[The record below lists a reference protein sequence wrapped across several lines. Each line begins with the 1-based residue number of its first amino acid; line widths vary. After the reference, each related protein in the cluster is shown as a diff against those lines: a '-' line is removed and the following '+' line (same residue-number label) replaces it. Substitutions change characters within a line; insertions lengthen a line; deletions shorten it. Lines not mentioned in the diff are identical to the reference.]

1 MLLGTGRVGAQRF
14 ATRPQQNGPNL
25 LEEIPIHLLCL
36 QRANGPAAHF
46 TFGPLMKGRDMQER
60 KNVVLLFSKLPEV
73 GLVKTRLSILKD
85 GMFPPETAAEL
96 YECMLLDVV
105 EIIGQALVDLSEE
118 AAAKQAESGVLDTYE
133 LVISTTPAENADPM
147 RDMFAFDEWPMV
159 PTVIVD
165 EGANFDEHYN
175 HSFTQCW
182 ELGADCI
189 LSMGADMPALTKADI
204 RFGFKQL
211 HRLCDIPGGGIVL
224 APDQEMGVSVVGW
237 TRETDFSHDGVYYCQ
252 DGLTVLPAY
261 IKKAK
266 AAGLPALWLPPIPDV
281 DTMRDFV
288 HNVTLVHSLCYCAA
302 YDDICPPHRTADMFI
317 DLGFREIIVAP
328 NNLIDPRDHIDK

>member
-1 MLLGTGRVGAQRF
+1 
-14 ATRPQQNGPNL
+14 
-25 LEEIPIHLLCL
+25 
-36 QRANGPAAHF
+36 
-46 TFGPLMKGRDMQER
+46 MQER

-85 GMFPPETAAEL
+85 GLFPPETACEL
-96 YECMLLDVV
+96 YECMLFDVV
-105 EIIGQALVDLSEE
+105 EIIGSALADLQVEADL
-118 AAAKQAESGVLDTYE
+118 AAADDDDVHDTYE
-133 LVISTTPAENADPM
+133 LVISTAPAENAQPM
-147 RDMFAFDEWPMV
+147 RDLLATQDWPVV

-175 HSFTQCW
+175 HAFSQCW
-182 ELGADCI
+182 DAGADCI

-204 RFGFKQL
+204 RFGFEQL
-211 HRLCDIPGGGIVL
+211 HTLYDVPGGGIVL
-224 APDQEMGVSVVGW
+224 APDQEMGVSVIGW
-237 TRETDFSHDGVYYCQ
+237 TRDTDFSHTGVYYCK

-281 DTMRDFV
+281 DTMQDFV
-288 HNVTLVHSLCYCAA
+288 HNVTLVHALCYCAD
-302 YDDICPPHRTADMFI
+302 YDDICPPWRTADKLCE
-317 DLGFREIIVAP
+317 LGFREIIVAP

>member
-1 MLLGTGRVGAQRF
+1 
-14 ATRPQQNGPNL
+14 
-25 LEEIPIHLLCL
+25 
-36 QRANGPAAHF
+36 
-46 TFGPLMKGRDMQER
+46 MQER

-85 GMFPPETAAEL
+85 GLFPPETACEL

-105 EIIGQALVDLSEE
+105 EIIGSALADLE
-118 AAAKQAESGVLDTYE
+118 AESAASDEEVRDTYE
-133 LVISTTPAENADPM
+133 LVISTAPAKNADAM
-147 RDMFAFDEWPMV
+147 RALFADGEWPV
-159 PTVIVD
+159 QPVVIVD

-175 HSFTQCW
+175 HAFEQCW
-182 ELGADCI
+182 DRGADCI

-204 RFGFKQL
+204 RFGFEQL
-211 HRLCDIPGGGIVL
+211 HRLSDVPGGGIVL
-224 APDQEMGVSVVGW
+224 APDQEMGVSVIGW
-237 TRETDFSHDGVYYCQ
+237 TRETDFSHDGVFYCK

-281 DTMRDFV
+281 DTMQDFV
-288 HNVTLVHSLCYCAA
+288 HNVTLVHSLCYCADF
-302 YDDICPPHRTADMFI
+302 DDICPPRRTAEKLI

-328 NNLIDPRDHIDK
+328 NNLFDPRDHIDQ